1 MVYKAFGGAGG
12 WEMKSTT
19 SCKKSLGPGPF
30 DWAARS
36 LHESSMHVWS
46 QLKQMIGRGEDVVV
60 PASALS

>member
-1 MVYKAFGGAGG
+1 MVHKAFGGAGG

-19 SCKKSLGPGPF
+19 SCNKSLGPDPF
-30 DWAARS
+30 DRAGRS
-36 LHESSMHVWS
+36 LPESKMHVWS